1 MRASYGV
8 FVLVLALALSAPVS
22 AADFQAGWEAYKRG
36 DYAMALEEWLPL
48 AEQGDTKAQYNLA
61 IIYAKG
67 QGVPQDYTEAAK
79 WVRLAA
85 EQGDANAQYNLGVM
99 YAEGQGVIQD
109 YTEAAKWYRLAA
121 ERGDANAQQNLG
133 VMYAEGKGVIQDHV
147 QAHLWFNL
155 AAARQ
160 PPGEDRDRAVDNR
173 NLAEKHMTPDQVAE
187 AQRLAREW
195 EPMKLLFKKED
206 IADLQN
212 GLAALGYNPGFA
224 YGIVGPQT
232 KEAIRAFQRD
242 QGLPV
247 DGEASKQLWYDILR
261 EGLLPKSEEKKAN

>member
-1 MRASYGV
+1 MMQ
-8 FVLVLALALSAPVS
+8 VLALAAPRRGIGRTVLIDRL
-22 AADFQAGWEAYKRG
+22 ARLVERAGTGPVVLLDADPNQQLTQHW
-36 DYAMALEEWLPL
+36 
-48 AEQGDTKAQYNLA
+48 AEVGELGPIVVPWDESCTSPDFLNLK
-61 IIYAKG
+61 AKG
-67 QGVPQDYTEAAK
+67 SGFIIIDAPPLEHRAA
-79 WVRLAA
+79 LS
-85 EQGDANAQYNLGVM
+85 
-99 YAEGQGVIQD
+99 
-109 YTEAAKWYRLAA
+109 
-121 ERGDANAQQNLG
+121 
-133 VMYAEGKGVIQDHV
+133 
-147 QAHLWFNL
+147 QALSI
-155 AAARQ
+155 A
-160 PPGEDRDRAVDNR
+160 D
-173 NLAEKHMTPDQVAE
+173 LAEKHMTPDQVAE

-247 DGEASKQLWYDILR
+247 DGEASMQLWYDILR

>member
-1 MRASYGV
+1 M
-8 FVLVLALALSAPVS
+8 
-22 AADFQAGWEAYKRG
+22 W
-36 DYAMALEEWLPL
+36 
-48 AEQGDTKAQYNLA
+48 
-61 IIYAKG
+61 
-67 QGVPQDYTEAAK
+67 
-79 WVRLAA
+79 
-85 EQGDANAQYNLGVM
+85 
-99 YAEGQGVIQD
+99 
-109 YTEAAKWYRLAA
+109 
-121 ERGDANAQQNLG
+121 
-133 VMYAEGKGVIQDHV
+133 AEGKGVIQDHV